1 MIKENNQLHYE
12 LIKIKEQIEIKENK
26 WRVGVKALENERAD
40 LMFVVKQ
47 KEFKIQ
53 QLEKDVVCL

>member
-12 LIKIKEQIEIKENK
+12 LIKIKEQIEIKETK
-26 WRVGVKALENERAD
+26 WRVGVKAYENERAD

-53 QLEKDVVCL
+53 QIEKDVVCV